1 MKWINGTTEV
11 PAPLNASNFR
21 QNPKPGVGPHR
32 ASRPDKAGGDGRGLP
47 NAEVRKDFT
56 EVCHSNRR
64 QYSTGSARIHHA
76 DAMHCRAMSGRKTAR
91 PLHLN
96 ERAQCWSAPGGP
108 IGILQV
114 SHLLLDEDPLPFPMG
129 IVSVMVL
136 VLVMWCRLSGTRRVP
151 TRWCL
156 HLCHSR
162 REVYG
167 DRERQSRSGKQ

>member
-1 MKWINGTTEV
+1 MKWLNGTTEV
-11 PAPLNASNFR
+11 PRPAER
-21 QNPKPGVGPHR
+21 QQLSPESQAGDGRRRV
-32 ASRPDKAGGDGRGLP
+32 SRPDKAGGDGRGLP

-96 ERAQCWSAPGGP
+96 EPAQWSAPGGP

-136 VLVMWCRLSGTRRVP
+136 VLVMWCRLSGTRRAP

-156 HLCHSR
+156 RLCHSR